1 MGMDI
6 VAYFNNDMNGYLHEG
21 NEIHVD
27 LIYPETVASLGEYY
41 MNVADVYFPEM
52 EVRHIEFTAGDS
64 DHTSFNE
71 NGFMGIYPFEDKE
84 NYSPYIHTA
93 EDVIGIS
100 VNSFEQSQRFTQMN
114 LACVAHLANLST
126 ENVLENVYDN
136 VKIFPNPAKNSLT
149 LQSDDATN
157 EVKILNSLGQIVKE
171 FSFESNV
178 TVDIKDLNEGVYFV
192 KIMGED
198 TVTKKLVVKY

>member
-1 MGMDI
+1 
-6 VAYFNNDMNGYLHEG
+6 
-21 NEIHVD
+21 
-27 LIYPETVASLGEYY
+27 
-41 MNVADVYFPEM
+41 
-52 EVRHIEFTAGDS
+52 
-64 DHTSFNE
+64 
-71 NGFMGIYPFEDKE
+71 MGIYPFEDKD

-126 ENVLENVYDN
+126 ENVLENVYNN

-192 KIMGED
+192 KIMGENP
-198 TVTKKLVVKY
+198 VTKKLVIKY